1 MYDKTR
7 CLSAAVMLLVT
18 TLGAA
23 AQPAVTTPA
32 AAPARESEFQARE
45 RAMKEG
51 TRRLAPIPQQEWT
64 PEQLAAAETYK
75 AARNNYP
82 QSGLFMDLLRV
93 PDMMLATFRMRL
105 YVQQQISFGEKLAQL
120 GMLVTLREWNQK
132 QEWSGHAV
140 EAVKYGLKPEIVQ
153 SIAEGRYPANLM
165 DADEALIY
173 DYCFELLHNH
183 NVSDP
188 TYDRMVKRFGER
200 GVVEGILLV
209 SLYSTVGMVYN
220 VAREPVPAGRPEL
233 PDYPQLKSN
242 PSTMYS
248 ELPPSAPG
256 FTLPPARPASP
267 PPAKLTFGK

>member
-1 MYDKTR
+1 MYKTR
-7 CLSAAVMLLVT
+7 YLSAAAVLLVA
-18 TLGAA
+18 TLGFA
-23 AQPAVTTPA
+23 AQPTATSPTASPG
-32 AAPARESEFQARE
+32 RETEFQARD
-45 RAMKEG
+45 RAMQEG

-64 PEQLAAAETYK
+64 KEQLAAAETYK
-75 AARNNYP
+75 EARQNYP
-82 QSGLFMDLLRV
+82 QSGVFMDLLRV

-105 YVQQQISFGEKLAQL
+105 YVQQQISFGEKLSQL

-140 EAVKYGLKPEIVQ
+140 EAVKYGLKPEIVHA
-153 SIAEGRYPANLM
+153 IAEGRYPSNLM
-165 DADEALIY
+165 DADESLIY
-173 DYCFELLHNH
+173 DYCSELLRNH

-209 SLYSTVGMVYN
+209 SLYGAVAMTYN

-233 PDYPQLKSN
+233 PDFPQLKSIPLTTYSN
-242 PSTMYS
+242 VPPSS
-248 ELPPSAPG
+248 PGVSLPPV
-256 FTLPPARPASP
+256 RPASP